1 MESNKD
7 KKSIMF
13 IDKNKIVGYSGGV
26 EKVICSFA
34 NDFLNR
40 GYDVSIVCI
49 DTEKG
54 MPQFPLDNRA
64 RFINLCF
71 EYSDK
76 AYNSLEY
83 ILKKAEREILR
94 AFLGKKLIF
103 LGKSLDDPREAYF
116 YREFSQR
123 LEKCIEHINPDI
135 IFPTDVESTF
145 VVQKVLD
152 KLRMNDIPV
161 ISMCHLDPGF
171 FAYTDDYK
179 SALRKAT
186 AVQVLLPCFKKAFEE
201 MGVENIKV
209 IPNMVSQIADEN
221 LRDLNE
227 CHYKIINVGRVDGDQ
242 KCQHRLIEA
251 FSRIADKYPEWTV
264 HFYGDIAN
272 KRYKHHLDSMISEA
286 KLEDRIIFEGTTKEM
301 QKKLLDADIFAFPSK
316 YEGFSLALLEAMTA
330 GLPVMAY
337 KDCASVAAVIKN
349 GETGFL
355 AEAGIDDFACKLEQL
370 IASAELRNSM
380 GKAAHEEAKK
390 YRPKAVWDMWDEY
403 IKGFIG
409 D

>member
-1 MESNKD
+1 MESNNE

-54 MPQFPLDNRA
+54 MPQFPLDDRA

-76 AYNSLEY
+76 DYNSFEY
-83 ILKKAEREILR
+83 LIKKAEREILR
-94 AFLGKKLIF
+94 AFLGKKLRF
-103 LGKSLDDPREAYF
+103 LGKSLEDPREAYF

-123 LEKCIEHINPDI
+123 LEKCIAHINPDVI
-135 IFPTDVESTF
+135 LPTDVESTF
-145 VVQKVLD
+145 VVQKVLE
-152 KLRMNDIPV
+152 KLGKKNIPV
-161 ISMCHLDPGF
+161 VSMCHLDPDF
-171 FAYTDDYK
+171 YNYTK
-179 SALRKAT
+179 EHRESLKKV
-186 AVQVLLPCFKKAFEE
+186 AVQVLLPCFKRTFEE
-201 MGVENIKV
+201 MGVENLKV
-209 IPNMVSQIADEN
+209 IPNMVSQITDES

-227 CHYKIINVGRVDGDQ
+227 CHHQIINVGRVDGDQ
-242 KCQHRLIEA
+242 KCQHRLIAA
-251 FSRIADKYPEWTV
+251 FSRIADKYPEWSV

-272 KRYKHHLDSMISEA
+272 KRYKHRLDSMISEA

-330 GLPVMAY
+330 GLPVIAY
-337 KDCASVAAVIKN
+337 KDCASVAAVIKD

-355 AEAGIDDFACKLEQL
+355 AEAGIDDFTDKLEQL
-370 IASAELRNSM
+370 ISSAELRNSM

-390 YRPKAVWDMWDEY
+390 YSPMAVWDMWDEY
-403 IKGFIG
+403 IKGFIE